1 MKKKIKSTSH
11 LLPDDFLSIQE
22 LDKSKKILSQQDII
36 RLKELYSSQPNP
48 EYKRYIDLGYIPLIK
63 SQHTNEFM
71 PDTFTAYEFLN
82 PIRPIKQQSINP
94 KDFKTFKDKDNKRTR
109 YMGKPNLKRA
119 YVKTPYT
126 KEMKEEWIK
135 CRNDILY
142 FARNYCVITHIDF
155 GTIQINLYDYQED
168 LLEMLANNR
177 MAIANQSRQS
187 AKTTTTQI
195 FLAHYLVFNEDKN
208 AGVLAHK
215 HQMSVEVLDR
225 TKQIIEFLPE
235 FLQPGIVEWNKGQIE
250 LDNRCKLTA
259 FAAQPDATRGNQFS
273 LIYMDEAAFIE
284 GFDDV
289 WKSVLPTIS
298 SGRRSKL
305 IITST
310 PNGLN
315 HFYDMVDK
323 ARRGKNDFKLMEVL
337 WYDVTPRLY
346 SPNGKFDDGLSFVK
360 SQITQSSVEAY
371 LQEFCCRFLGA
382 ANTLING
389 FVLSKLEWVDKIQE
403 DFMKYKEPEKD
414 HKYILTVDCAEG
426 RDADY
431 SVVQVIDVTKMPFE
445 QVAIYRSN
453 KVSPLLF
460 PQIIMQKA
468 IEYNNAWV
476 YIELN
481 SVGYQVAKDLYIDLE
496 YENVIVDQSKDL
508 GMKQTK
514 RSKALGCSML
524 KDLIEKYKLILHDR
538 ETILELRDFVQKG
551 QQYEARTDC
560 HDDTVMA
567 LVIFQYLATQERF
580 NDYLE
585 TNYNF
590 VNQMFNEELKELEE
604 YHQIIFAIQDGVD
617 DYSHNLEDNYEL
629 FGVTHS

>member
-11 LLPDDFLSIQE
+11 LLPDDFLKISD
-22 LDKSKKILSQQDII
+22 LDRSKKILSEEDII
-36 RLKELYSSQPNP
+36 RLQEIYKEQPNP
-48 EYKRYIDLGYIPLIK
+48 EYKRYLDLGYIPLIK

-71 PDTFTAYEFLN
+71 PDTFAGYEFLN
-82 PIRPIKQQSINP
+82 PVRPIKQQSTNP

-109 YMGKPNLKRA
+109 YLGKPNLKRA
-119 YVKTPYT
+119 YVKTSYT
-126 KEMKEEWIK
+126 KEMMQEWLK

-155 GTIQINLYDYQED
+155 GTIRINLYDYQEE
-168 LLEMLANNR
+168 LLELLANNR
-177 MAIANQSRQS
+177 LSVANQSRQQ

-195 FLAHYLVFNEDKN
+195 FLAHYLIFNEDKN

-235 FLQPGIVEWNKGQIE
+235 FLQPGIVEWNKGSIE

-259 FAAQPDATRGNQFS
+259 YAASPDATRGNQFS
-273 LIYMDEAAFIE
+273 LIYMDECGFIE
-284 GFDDV
+284 NFSEV
-289 WKSVLPTIS
+289 WKQVLPTIS
-298 SGRRSKL
+298 SGRRQKL
-305 IITST
+305 IITQT

-315 HFYDMVDK
+315 HFYDIVDK
-323 ARRGKNDFKLMEVL
+323 AKRGKNDFALMEVL

-346 SPNGKFDDGLSFVK
+346 DNNGKFDDGLQFVK
-360 SQITQSSVEAY
+360 QQISQQQVEAY

-389 FVLSKLEWVDKIQE
+389 FTLSKLEWIDKIQE
-403 DFMKYKEPEKD
+403 DFIKYKEPEKD
-414 HKYILTVDCAEG
+414 HKYIMAVDCAEG
-426 RDADY
+426 RDLDY
-431 SVVQVIDVTKMPFE
+431 SVAQIIDVTKMPFE
-445 QVAIYRSN
+445 QVAIYRQN
-453 KVSPLLF
+453 KVQPLLL
-460 PQIIMQKA
+460 PQILMTKA
-468 IEYNNAWV
+468 MEYNNAWV

-514 RSKALGCSML
+514 RTKALGCQML
-524 KDLIEKYKLILHDR
+524 KDLIEKRKLILYDK

-551 QQYEARTDC
+551 QSYEARIDA

-567 LVIFQYLATQERF
+567 LVVFQYLATQDRF

-585 TNYNF
+585 TEYNF
-590 VNQMFNEELKELEE
+590 VDQMFKEELSELEN

-617 DYSHNLEDNYEL
+617 DYSHNLIDEDML
-629 FGVTHS
+629 GVIHS